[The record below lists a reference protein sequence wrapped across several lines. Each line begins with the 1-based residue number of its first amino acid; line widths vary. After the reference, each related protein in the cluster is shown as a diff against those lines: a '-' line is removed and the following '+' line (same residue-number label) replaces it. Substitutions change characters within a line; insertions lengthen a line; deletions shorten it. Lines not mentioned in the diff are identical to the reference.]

1 MQKYFT
7 RGLLFSAIACAI
19 GMAAGIG
26 PVGDAMAADYNGLT
40 STKSAA
46 VVEIGVPARNNLPLA
61 IISHGP
67 VL

>member
-1 MQKYFT
+1 MQRYFT

-26 PVGDAMAADYNGLT
+26 PVGDAMAAGYNGVT
-40 STKSAA
+40 SAKPAA
-46 VVEIGVPARNNLPLA
+46 VVEIGVPARNTLPLA
-61 IISHGP
+61 IISRGP